1 MMTTFSFL
9 VFIASDEGT
18 TKGIETKTKLRNL
31 VKGTTHRRINS
42 EATLT
47 IIHSLRT
54 LDSLHHIETG
64 RTELQFICHFFLKHL
79 LNGQMLTPTRLQSCV
94 LCSR

>member
-31 VKGTTHRRINS
+31 VKGTTHRGINS

-47 IIHSLRT
+47 TIHFTKNIGFPASHR
-54 LDSLHHIETG
+54 D
-64 RTELQFICHFFLKHL
+64 RKD
-79 LNGQMLTPTRLQSCV
+79 
-94 LCSR
+94 